1 MELARYHMAGSDER
15 LDLLAD
21 GCIDEYFDLL
31 KKSWEERICA
41 AEQIMGLAREHGC
54 VRIRKP
60 HSSQWHML
68 HPSTRKPWLM
78 QLTTWDKLGPV
89 SHITVTGADSFDYL
103 MTGEIIVESED

>member
-1 MELARYHMAGSDER
+1 MELARYHMADRDER
-15 LDLLAD
+15 FDLLAE
-21 GCIDEYFDLL
+21 GRTDEYFDLL
-31 KKSWEERICA
+31 AEAHEERICA
-41 AEQIMGLAREHGC
+41 AERIMALARKHGC

-78 QLTTWDKLGPV
+78 QLTTWDVLGPV

-103 MTGEIIVESED
+103 MTGEIIVETED